1 MDRSKSYKEKIY
13 IDIVVLSIFPVFFTI
28 ISGIIVDLLIG
39 DLRYGHLSSALTV
52 WISMIIGMF
61 IFPIIYLRKNDN
73 AVCNPV
79 DLGLEI
85 DFPLVVILITL
96 VIIFLIVV
104 KTMIFKGDIVF
115 ALVQNIPIAFCEEF
129 WCKGVIFT
137 QLKHIF
143 KNNYIVILISA
154 IIFAFI
160 THLGQ
165 SFLAN
170 LVVRFPFGLVS
181 GFIYYKTGKL
191 IYPVLLH
198 LLYNAMIV

>member
-1 MDRSKSYKEKIY
+1 
-13 IDIVVLSIFPVFFTI
+13 
-28 ISGIIVDLLIG
+28 
-39 DLRYGHLSSALTV
+39 
-52 WISMIIGMF
+52 
-61 IFPIIYLRKNDN
+61 
-73 AVCNPV
+73 
-79 DLGLEI
+79 
-85 DFPLVVILITL
+85 
-96 VIIFLIVV
+96 
-104 KTMIFKGDIVF
+104 MIFKGDIVF

>member
-1 MDRSKSYKEKIY
+1 LYFCHFNDPLIFYIFISFTSINSK
-13 IDIVVLSIFPVFFTI
+13 
-28 ISGIIVDLLIG
+28 
-39 DLRYGHLSSALTV
+39 LTNAPN
-52 WISMIIGMF
+52 INTNGAYCK
-61 IFPIIYLRKNDN
+61 PII
-73 AVCNPV
+73 
-79 DLGLEI
+79 
-85 DFPLVVILITL
+85 ILIAC
-96 VIIFLIVV
+96 F
-104 KTMIFKGDIVF
+104 
-115 ALVQNIPIAFCEEF
+115 
-129 WCKGVIFT
+129 
-137 QLKHIF
+137 
-143 KNNYIVILISA
+143 